1 MENLVENYNYDNSI
15 FEFREKARLEF
26 VQKFPLENLKN
37 LKLEEYTGYGN
48 KETFTYGLEFKE
60 IAMGIKGGNAGK
72 FGIYL
77 NKEDKY
83 VFGKGKNSQI
93 LDYNDAAL
101 EFEKVKISII
111 DSLEKTKEDKYEEI
125 NIEACPIWDI
135 VLLKILFIYY
145 PEKFLPIGDYSTLK
159 LIAMEFKINDELRAL
174 NYISENAYINKQIRK
189 NPIFKDWN
197 YDKLGSFL
205 WENYSTGKNDFYIIG
220 SMYDKNYMFDK
231 MMENQCVS
239 IGWNDDL
246 DFSEIYGKDS
256 KIIDSFID
264 ENVTNSSA
272 KSAFKKFL
280 KIKEG
285 DMIAVKKSGSPR
297 GSEGYLSIVG
307 IAKVVERN
315 GNVYEYKN
323 DELVHRINV
332 EFIDAPIFKELNIG
346 GYGSTIHWLNKN
358 NKAEHIY
365 KIFKTK
371 NEIIQNEIKEVLKMK
386 KSLNKILYGP
396 PGTGKTFNIIYEALE
411 ILEGN
416 RYDGESE
423 RDLAIKKYE
432 EFVNKGQI
440 VFTTFHQSYGY
451 EEFIEGYKAQLD
463 GSFKLEDGIFK
474 KLCKTEYKLAG
485 YNWSGYEVFK
495 EDNRFYYIRRKE
507 STIDLVFEKKDIH
520 ELLGLVKSGKLSI
533 EDIKKSESFK
543 IIPELNMEK
552 YIINGYP
559 NIIANMIIKLLEDN
573 NDNAL
578 PKVIIIDEINRG
590 NISKIFGELITLVE
604 KDKRLGEENQL
615 EVILPY
621 SQEKFGIPN
630 NVYILGTMN
639 TSDRSISLIDVA
651 LRRRFEFQEIL
662 PDPNLLDT
670 DIEGVNVRELL
681 RKMNARIEY
690 LFDRD
695 HTIGHAYFI
704 NDTCVEDLIFTIQNK
719 IIPLLQEYFYEDW
732 EKIALVLGGA
742 GEKAEYSSFF
752 LYKENMDFKSLF
764 KGNNEDYEENTIKY
778 SLVDNPEVDAL
789 VNIYKD

>member
-1 MENLVENYNYDNSI
+1 MENLAKECEYDNGI
-15 FEFREKARLEF
+15 FEMREKARLEF
-26 VQKFPLENLKN
+26 VEKFPLENLKN

-77 NKEDKY
+77 NKEKKY
-83 VFGKGKNSQI
+83 VYGKGKNSQI
-93 LDYNDAAL
+93 LEYNEAAL
-101 EFEKVKISII
+101 EFEKIKTYII
-111 DSLEKTKEDKYEEI
+111 DSLENVKENRYEEI
-125 NIEACPIWDI
+125 NIEICPVWDI

-145 PEKFLPIGDYSTLK
+145 PEKFLPIGDTSTLK
-159 LIAMEFKINDELRAL
+159 LIAMEFKIQYELRNT
-174 NYISENAYINKQIRK
+174 NYIFENALINEKVRE
-189 NPIFKDWN
+189 NLFFKDWN

-205 WENYSTGKNDFYIIG
+205 WENFSTGKNDFYLIG
-220 SMYDKNYMFDK
+220 SMYDKTYMFEK
-231 MMENQCVS
+231 MIENQCVS

-256 KIIDSFID
+256 KIIDAFID

-272 KSAFKKFL
+272 KTAFRKFL

-285 DMIAVKKSGSPR
+285 DMIAVKKSGSPK
-297 GSEGYLSIVG
+297 GSEGYLSIVA

-315 GNVYEYKN
+315 GKVYEYKN

-346 GYGSTIHWLNKN
+346 GYSSTIHWLNKN

-396 PGTGKTFNIIYEALE
+396 SGTGKTFNVIYEALE

-416 RYDGESE
+416 RYDGENE
-423 RDLAIKKYE
+423 RDLAVKKYE
-432 EFVNKGQI
+432 DYVNKGKI

-451 EEFIEGYKAQLD
+451 EEFIEGYRAQRD
-463 GSFKLEDGIFK
+463 GAFKLEDGIFK
-474 KLCKTEYKLAG
+474 KLCTQDTKKYLGYKWNEY
-485 YNWSGYEVFK
+485 EITK
-495 EDNRFYYIRRKE
+495 EEKDFIAVKRLKAD
-507 STIDLVFEKKDIH
+507 IDIPFLIKDIEIIADLIKTH
-520 ELLGLVKSGKLSI
+520 QIDFK
-533 EDIKKSESFK
+533 DIKDKEIFKKIQDVKLESY
-543 IIPELNMEK
+543 ITNGYS
-552 YIINGYP
+552 YIIS
-559 NIIANMIIKLLEDN
+559 
-573 NDNAL
+573 AL
-578 PKVIIIDEINRG
+578 VERVLNYEEEKNFPRIIIIDEINRG

-615 EVILPY
+615 EVVLPY

-639 TSDRSISLIDVA
+639 TADRSISLIDVA

-662 PDPNLLDT
+662 PDPNLLKE
-670 DIEGVNVRELL
+670 DIDGINCRELL

-704 NDTCVEDLIFTIQNK
+704 NDKNIEDLIFTMQNK

-742 GEKAEYSSFF
+742 GENADDSSFF
-752 LYKENMDFKSLF
+752 LYKESMDFKSLF
-764 KGNNEDYEENTIKY
+764 KVNSEDYEENTIKY
-778 SLVDNPEVDAL
+778 LLVDSPEEDAL
-789 VNIYKD
+789 KNIYL